1 MFSCNDDH
9 FRAAPSGYPH
19 QVIHISN
26 TQGTSEQVSS
36 QLFEP
41 HARAGGE
48 GRGAGATSRYLPPAS
63 VAPGGGRVAVRHAAP
78 PPPRAGGI
86 VHVRAC
92 VRACINDPSAGSP
105 TETLLRLLLP
115 IESQVWP
122 SSRHPVTARRAG
134 AVPCRAGLQ
143 SEGLTKASDW

>member
-1 MFSCNDDH
+1 MGAGG
-9 FRAAPSGYPH
+9 RGGLR
-19 QVIHISN
+19 
-26 TQGTSEQVSS
+26 T

-41 HARAGGE
+41 HAWAG
-48 GRGAGATSRYLPPAS
+48 GAGATSRYLPPAS
-63 VAPGGGRVAVRHAAP
+63 VAPGGGRVAARRAAP
-78 PPPRAGGI
+78 PLQRVGSI

-92 VRACINDPSAGSP
+92 VRASVRACINDPSAGSP

-122 SSRHPVTARRAG
+122 SSRRPVTARRAG
-134 AVPCRAGLQ
+134 AVPGRAGLQ